1 MLAEAGAT
9 VLVADIED
17 EAAHSVVEGIRDH
30 GGEAEFRRL
39 DVTDE
44 QNWHQLIQ
52 HVETAYGNLDVL
64 VNNAGIALV
73 KPLEETTLEDFR
85 RVTRVNV
92 DGVFLGIKH
101 ALPLMKKSATQN
113 PAGGSIINLSSVVG
127 NVGIVYGVAYGMSKG
142 AVRNMTKCVALE
154 CAHLGYNI
162 RVNSVH
168 PGIIDTPMVEAEA
181 RYWTRTGALGTRTLD
196 ETLAALTAL
205 HPLGRF
211 GTPDEVARAVLY
223 LASDDSA
230 FTTGTEH
237 IVDGGA
243 LAM

>member
-1 MLAEAGAT
+1 MLN
-9 VLVADIED
+9 ADID
-17 EAAHSVVEGIRDH
+17 EKAAKGVVKGIHAD
-30 GGEAEFRRL
+30 GGQAEFYRL

-44 QNWHQLIQ
+44 QNWRQLIE
-52 HVETAYGNLDVL
+52 HVETSYGRLDIL

-73 KPLEETTLEDFR
+73 KPLEETTLDDFR
-85 RVTRVNV
+85 RVTQVNV
-92 DGVFLGIKH
+92 DGVFLGIKN
-101 ALPLMKKSATQN
+101 ALSLMKKSAIQK

-127 NVGIVYGVAYGMSKG
+127 NVGLVFGVAYGMSKG

-181 RYWTRTGALGTRTLD
+181 RYWTETGAMGTTTLD

-205 HPLGRF
+205 HPMGRF
-211 GTPDEVARAVLY
+211 GTPEEVARAVLY

>member
-1 MLAEAGAT
+1 MVHTDIDEQAAED
-9 VLVADIED
+9 LVKGVQSD
-17 EAAHSVVEGIRDH
+17 
-30 GGEAEFRRL
+30 GGQAEFYRL

-44 QNWHQLIQ
+44 QNWRQLIE
-52 HVETAYGNLDVL
+52 HVEKTYGNLDVL

-85 RVTRVNV
+85 RVTQVNV

-101 ALPLMKKSATQN
+101 ALPLMKKSARQK

-127 NVGIVYGVAYGMSKG
+127 NVGLVYGVAYGMSKG

-168 PGIIDTPMVEAEA
+168 PGIIDTPMVKAEA
-181 RYWTRTGALGTRTLD
+181 RYWTETGAMGTTTIH

-211 GTPDEVARAVLY
+211 GTPEEVAKAVLY

-237 IVDGGA
+237 VVDGGA